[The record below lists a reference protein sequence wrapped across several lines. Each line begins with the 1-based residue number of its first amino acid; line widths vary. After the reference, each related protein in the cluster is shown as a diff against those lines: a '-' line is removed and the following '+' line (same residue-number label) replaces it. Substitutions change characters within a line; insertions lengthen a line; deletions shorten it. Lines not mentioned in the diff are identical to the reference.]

1 MLTSKICRFVRRA
14 KSNVPAI
21 CLAWSQLVKLDI
33 SPCKLS
39 VKKTQTMSILE
50 WIIPVKSSFALFRL
64 KYKIKVEIIN
74 ACCETDLHY
83 WWNWLRLI
91 ITGVRI
97 RLLLNSV
104 CFIRHKMRLIS
115 NLWNKSYFQSP
126 KLLKRRLLTM
136 YMKSSAW
143 IKMWSISRKV
153 T

>member
-1 MLTSKICRFVRRA
+1 MSLQWVSCFVSDFYQVDIFEYTDFLIQLHVLTSKICRFVRRA

-104 CFIRHKMRLIS
+104 CFI
-115 NLWNKSYFQSP
+115 
-126 KLLKRRLLTM
+126 
-136 YMKSSAW
+136 SS
-143 IKMWSISRKV
+143 
-153 T
+153 